1 MLACCRVVMCKA
13 ASRHCWQDIIAEQGG
28 LRRRTIPEHSGAIG
42 MHAFIYTAMFPAH
55 NKMAI
60 KRYTVGDQEAVERSA
75 VAIGAGRQSGGLRR
89 IVDTA
94 RQAAQG
100 Q

>member
-1 MLACCRVVMCKA
+1 MFACCRVVMRKA
-13 ASRHCWQDIIAEQGG
+13 ASRHCWKHIIAEQGS

-42 MHAFIYTAMFPAH
+42 MHAFIYTAMLPAH
-55 NKMAI
+55 YKTAI
-60 KRYTVGDQEAVERSA
+60 KRYTVGDQEAVERSS
-75 VAIGAGRQSGGLRR
+75 VDIGAGRQSGGLRQ